1 MKDHVPAYL
10 QHQYSLHPR
19 GKAKN
24 LTNSCNFA
32 EKVVSIDASG
42 NCFLCRCEAWLPIS
56 VGNINQFQRLDDIW
70 QSPVAKTL
78 AEDLQEKKYSYC
90 SVDIC
95 GIKQQNQYQEDF
107 YLNVSIDESC
117 NLRCPSCRKGLINIT
132 SGPRF
137 DEKLTTSKNLSRL
150 ISNFDRQTFI
160 TMSGNGDPFA
170 SLIYR
175 PILLN
180 TIPNPKHKYRILTNG
195 LLLKKILPKTSIQES
210 IVEYNISIDAGDKD
224 TYEKVRLGG
233 RWEHLLENLYWLKQN
248 TKASISLNFV
258 LQNKNFQSI
267 PHFERLIDH
276 LEVAGHVTKL
286 EDWSTFANFKE
297 ENVLQKSHKNF
308 EECIEICRK
317 ITSPNLKWQ
326 PELSQMIKSS

>member
-1 MKDHVPAYL
+1 
-10 QHQYSLHPR
+10 
-19 GKAKN
+19 
-24 LTNSCNFA
+24 
-32 EKVVSIDASG
+32 
-42 NCFLCRCEAWLPIS
+42 
-56 VGNINQFQRLDDIW
+56 
-70 QSPVAKTL
+70 
-78 AEDLQEKKYSYC
+78 
-90 SVDIC
+90 
-95 GIKQQNQYQEDF
+95 
-107 YLNVSIDESC
+107 
-117 NLRCPSCRKGLINIT
+117 
-132 SGPRF
+132 
-137 DEKLTTSKNLSRL
+137 
-150 ISNFDRQTFI
+150 
-160 TMSGNGDPFA
+160 MSGNGDPFA

-195 LLLKKILPKTSIQES
+195 LLLKKILPKTSIQSS

-233 RWEHLLENLYWLKQN
+233 LWEHLLENLYWLKQN

-326 PELSQMIKSS
+326 PELLQMIKSS